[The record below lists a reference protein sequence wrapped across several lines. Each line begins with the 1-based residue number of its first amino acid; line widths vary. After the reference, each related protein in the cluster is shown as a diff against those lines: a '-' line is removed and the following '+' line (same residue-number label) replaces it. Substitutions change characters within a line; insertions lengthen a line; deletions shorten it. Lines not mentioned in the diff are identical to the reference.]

1 MSLNCLSVILD
12 YVDEN
17 KPNTSALSF
26 KMLSAYRKNNGKILS
41 NNEMLDLNYKIR
53 LNQISDSI

>member
-26 KMLSAYRKNNGKILS
+26 QMLSAYRKNNGKIL
-41 NNEMLDLNYKIR
+41 NIMKCRI
-53 LNQISDSI
+53 